1 MYGMNYARA
10 RTIASV
16 AALIGWAGIVLGLIV
31 SVVALFDFAH
41 GGAVPILSG
50 LAIAFAGL
58 LHVLLATVA
67 RAVLITA
74 ESSERIA
81 RNTSAT

>member
-1 MYGMNYARA
+1 MYGMNYAGA
-10 RTIASV
+10 RTIVSV
-16 AALIGWAGIVLGLIV
+16 AAVLGWAGIVLGLIV
-31 SVVALFDFAH
+31 FVVALFDQA
-41 GGAVPILSG
+41 GPVPVFSG
-50 LAIAFAGL
+50 LALAFAGL

-81 RNTSAT
+81 RNTDK